1 MKYLLSI
8 IAAFMLFTTV
18 PAKADHQDLMVGK
31 TYQDH
36 VIICDKSKMK
46 AFVRGYQADSDRA
59 KDAAT
64 NNECTFTMKV
74 FTIDNYICSFKI
86 DPRTFSVIKAAEEYM
101 IIFASTTR
109 GQVLCTDEQLDALAT
124 IE

>member
-18 PAKADHQDLMVGK
+18 PAKADHEALMVGK
-31 TYQDH
+31 SYTDH
-36 VIICDKSKMK
+36 VVICDESKIK
-46 AFVRGYQADSDRA
+46 GFIRAYQEGSEVS
-59 KDAAT
+59 KTAT
-64 NNECTFTMKV
+64 NSECTFTMKA

-86 DPRTFSVIKAAEEYM
+86 DPREFSVIKAADEYM

-109 GQVLCTDEQLDALAT
+109 GWVRCTDEQLDALAA
-124 IE
+124 E